1 VRFNCIPQEVPP
13 YAGQASLTVSCL
25 GRRTE
30 DKGVEC
36 FEEGPG
42 VWPRTGEISSSSRKL
57 KHSGQQLNT
66 ETR

>member
-1 VRFNCIPQEVPP
+1 MPQEVPP

-25 GRRTE
+25 GRGTK

-36 FEEGPG
+36 AEEVPG
-42 VWPRTGEISSSSRKL
+42 VWPRTGEISSGSRKL
-57 KHSGQQLNT
+57 KYSGQQLNT